1 MSALVLHIR
10 LHDGSYHGEG
20 DWPPSPARLFQA
32 LVAGAGLGG
41 QIKKDEVTA
50 LKWMEEQDPPI
61 IGAPRARRADQR
73 VLFYMPNNDSDRI
86 EGDPARIAAIR
97 TATRTFRPYF
107 FDPNIEFLY
116 IWKMRDIDQKDQEK
130 AKTILSLAE
139 RLYQFGRGIDLAWA
153 WGEILNDQQLEELIT
168 KYDGHIFY
176 PSGGKSEIMLRSPCS
191 ASLESL
197 RERYQAYCQRFRY
210 AKQDRSVKVIF
221 CKPPLALFKVVAYNS
236 TPARQLYD
244 LQEPASSEAFAPWP
258 LERAYSLVVLIRDG
272 AVERLKQALPSRQ
285 EEVER
290 VLVGRKPDGSN
301 DCPPEQRVR
310 LIPLPSIGD
319 FHADRQIRHVLVE
332 VPPKCLLR
340 ADDVY
345 WAFSGLDVV
354 NRETGEV
361 QATLIRSHD
370 QDFLQHFGISDNQCY
385 RLWRTVTPA
394 ALPVQLRRI
403 EPTRMRQEAKAGEE
417 RLKELQWAAAA
428 VIQALRHVGIRTRVD
443 TIRVQREPFESNG
456 ERVEPFA
463 AGSRFSRHQ
472 VWHVEI
478 RFAEGISGPL
488 VIGNGRFLGLGLMAP
503 VRLERWS

>member
-1 MSALVLHIR
+1 MSALILHIR
-10 LHDGSYHGEG
+10 LHDGRYHGEG

-32 LVAGAGLGG
+32 LVAGAGLGS
-41 QIKKDEVTA
+41 QIKEDEITA

-61 IGAPRARRADQR
+61 IGAPHARRADQR
-73 VLFYMPNNDSDRI
+73 VLLYMPNNDSDRI

-97 TATRTFRPYF
+97 TDTKTFQPYF

-116 IWKMRDIDQKDQEK
+116 IWKVEETDQKK
-130 AKTILSLAE
+130 AETVLSLAE

-176 PSGGKSEIMLRSPCS
+176 PSGGKSEIMLRSPRS
-191 ASLESL
+191 GSLESL
-197 RERYQAYCQRFRY
+197 RERYQAYRQRFRY
-210 AKQDRSVKVIF
+210 TKQDRSVKVLF
-221 CKPPLALFKVVAYNS
+221 RKPPPPLFQVVAYNS
-236 TPARQLYD
+236 PPSRQLYD

-258 LERAYSLVVLIRDG
+258 LERVYSLVVLIRDG
-272 AVERLKQALPSRQ
+272 AVKKLKQALHSRQ
-285 EEVER
+285 EEIER

-301 DCPPEQRVR
+301 ACPPEQRVR
-310 LIPLPSIGD
+310 LIPLPSIGH
-319 FHADRQIRHVLVE
+319 FHADRQIRRVLVE
-332 VPPKCLLR
+332 VPPKCLLC

-361 QATLIRSHD
+361 QATLIRSDD
-370 QDFLQHFGISDNQCY
+370 QDFLRHFGISDNQCY
-385 RLWRTVTPA
+385 CLWRTVTPA
-394 ALPVQLRRI
+394 ALPVQRRRI

-417 RLKELQWAAAA
+417 RRKELEQAAAA

-463 AGSRFSRHQ
+463 AGSRFSKHEL
-472 VWHVEI
+472 WHVEI

-503 VRLERWS
+503 VRSERWS